1 MAEALSS
8 LRELAALAA
17 GAPPRVPVPPRAT
30 WLWGPAVAML
40 RIAFK
45 AFSHV
50 AIIGKQYV
58 PAEGP
63 LIVAC
68 NHFSFLDPP
77 LLAAAFPR
85 PGHVLAKQEL
95 LDTPIGPLISALGI
109 FPVRR
114 GEADV
119 GALAMVLDALR
130 RGRVVAIF
138 PEGTRGHGV
147 AAGLKPGHRGVALI
161 AHLSGAPVVPVG
173 ISGTEGVQ
181 RLGDVVRNVATR
193 PHFQVSIGP
202 PLHVD
207 RQQRIPPSALLT
219 ATTAAI
225 MTAIAA
231 QLPPQYHGVYAQR
244 SNADG
249 S

>member
-8 LRELAALAA
+8 LRELVALAA
-17 GAPPRVPVPPRAT
+17 GAPPRVPLPPRAT
-30 WLWGPAVAML
+30 WLWDPAVVLL
-40 RIAFK
+40 RIGFK
-45 AFSHV
+45 VFSQV
-50 AIIGKQYV
+50 AVTGAQYV

-95 LDTPIGPLISALGI
+95 LDTPIGGLIGALGI
-109 FPVRR
+109 IPVRR

-119 GALAMVLDALR
+119 DALAMALDALR

-147 AAGLKPGHRGVALI
+147 ATGLKPGHRGVALM

-173 ISGTEGVQ
+173 ISGTEGVRQ
-181 RLGDVVRNVATR
+181 LGDVVRSVATR

-202 PLHVD
+202 PLHFS
-207 RQQRIPPSALLT
+207 RQQRIPPSAELT
-219 ATTAAI
+219 ATTKAI
-225 MTAIAA
+225 MAAIAA
-231 QLPPQYHGVYAQR
+231 RLPPQHRGVYTER
-244 SNADG
+244 VSPPG
-249 S
+249 P